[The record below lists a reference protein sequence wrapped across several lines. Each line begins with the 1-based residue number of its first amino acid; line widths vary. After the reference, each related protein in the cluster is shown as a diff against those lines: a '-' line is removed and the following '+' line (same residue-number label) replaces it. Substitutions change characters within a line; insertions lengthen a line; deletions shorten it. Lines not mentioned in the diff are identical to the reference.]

1 MGADRVEGQ
10 AASGKDPLEL
20 TRAFEDSHVQEV
32 LDSLDRELVG
42 LQVVKT
48 RIREIAAFLLVD
60 RLRRQ
65 VGLEAER
72 PVLHMSFTGR
82 PGTGKTTVAMRMA
95 QILHRLGYVRRDHLV
110 VATRDDLVGQ
120 YVGHTAPKTKE
131 VLKRSMG
138 GVLFIDE
145 AYSLY
150 RRDHERD
157 YGQETI
163 EILLQAMESQR
174 EDLVVVLAGYRD
186 RMGEFFRSNPGLRS
200 RVAHHVDFPDFTHD
214 ELMQIAE
221 SMLAQ
226 QHYYFDDVAREAF
239 RDYLNRRMVLPEF
252 ANARSVR
259 NALDRI
265 KLRHA
270 NRLYTSGAAATKEE
284 LARIDAADILKSRVF
299 AQSPQRDA

>member
-1 MGADRVEGQ
+1 MDQAQTPKDQLDVVQAFMG
-10 AASGKDPLEL
+10 
-20 TRAFEDSHVQEV
+20 SHIPKV
-32 LDSLDRELVG
+32 LDVLDRELVG
-42 LQVVKT
+42 LQSVKT
-48 RIREIAAFLLVD
+48 RIREIAAYLLVD

-82 PGTGKTTVAMRMA
+82 PGTGKTTVAMRIA

-157 YGQETI
+157 
-163 EILLQAMESQR
+163 
-174 EDLVVVLAGYRD
+174 
-186 RMGEFFRSNPGLRS
+186 
-200 RVAHHVDFPDFTHD
+200 
-214 ELMQIAE
+214 
-221 SMLAQ
+221 
-226 QHYYFDDVAREAF
+226 
-239 RDYLNRRMVLPEF
+239 
-252 ANARSVR
+252 
-259 NALDRI
+259 
-265 KLRHA
+265 
-270 NRLYTSGAAATKEE
+270 
-284 LARIDAADILKSRVF
+284 
-299 AQSPQRDA
+299 